1 MQHTKF
7 KKKITNN
14 QQFLTNWSVGKTF
27 FPKCICSRYL
37 ALRLAGKWSKLK
49 EQPPS
54 PGRWSHLYQ
63 LNQDSSKSRLC
74 CYYVLERE
82 VVVVGG
88 SAVKLHDAT
97 LLWKWYV
104 GFPLSSTPL
113 HWHVE
118 FIVAF
123 VVSLI
128 LCPSRTPTKK
138 IARPYI
144 KPCTVQT
151 LRSNIRVIM
160 NVLKL
165 ARSSVPNDGTVDISG
180 ALSVR
185 TP

>member
-1 MQHTKF
+1 M
-7 KKKITNN
+7 
-14 QQFLTNWSVGKTF
+14 
-27 FPKCICSRYL
+27 
-37 ALRLAGKWSKLK
+37 
-49 EQPPS
+49 
-54 PGRWSHLYQ
+54 
-63 LNQDSSKSRLC
+63 
-74 CYYVLERE
+74 
-82 VVVVGG
+82 
-88 SAVKLHDAT
+88 
-97 LLWKWYV
+97 
-104 GFPLSSTPL
+104 
-113 HWHVE
+113 E

-128 LCPSRTPTKK
+128 LCLSRTPTKK